1 MNQQIDRVR
10 QLFILTLLATAG
22 WHLAG
27 CAAQGREQSKEL
39 ITPLVITERVKHDS
53 DDPAIWI
60 HPTEPSRSL
69 IIGTDKDSD
78 GALFVFDLEGRIIP
92 DKTVRGLKRPNNVDV
107 EYGLVLKGE
116 PVDIAVVTERLANK
130 IRIYRLPQMVEIRQ
144 GGVEVFAEQAQRDPM
159 GVALYKRPRD
169 GSIYAIVGR
178 KSGPTGGGYLWQYRL
193 EDDGAG
199 GIKATKVREFGIWS
213 GKLEIE
219 AIAVDDHHGYVYYA
233 DEGVGIRKYHADPDA
248 PQANAELA
256 LFGSTGLAEDREGIS
271 IYEVDQ
277 STGYILVSDQGANRF
292 HIYRREGEPGR
303 SHQHQLVKTVMV
315 KANNSDGSE
324 VTSAALNA
332 KFPVGLFVAMSD
344 EGTFHFYSWKDIA
357 GSELKLPPHNM
368 TRGLKEPKK

>member
-1 MNQQIDRVR
+1 MNQQIDQTR
-10 QLFILTLLATAG
+10 QLFILTLIATAV

-27 CAAQGREQSKEL
+27 CAAQGREQTTQH
-39 ITPLVITERVKHDS
+39 IAPLVITERVKHDS
-53 DDPAIWI
+53 DDPAIWM

-69 IIGTDKDSD
+69 IIGTDKASD
-78 GALFVFDLEGRIIP
+78 GALFVFDLEGRIIH

-107 EYGLVLKGE
+107 EYGFVLKGE

-130 IRIYRLPQMVEIRQ
+130 IRIYRLPQMIEIGQ

-159 GVALYKRPRD
+159 GIALYKRPRD

-199 GIKATKVREFGIWS
+199 GVKATKVREYGLWS

-219 AIAVDDHHGYVYYA
+219 AIAVDDYHGYVYYA

-248 PQANAELA
+248 PQVNTELA
-256 LFGSTGLAEDREGIS
+256 LFGTTGFAEDREGIS
-271 IYEVDQ
+271 IYQVDQ
-277 STGYILVSDQGANRF
+277 STGYILVSDQSANRF
-292 HIYRREGEPGR
+292 HIYRREGESGR
-303 SHQHQLVKTVMV
+303 PHQHQLVKTVTV
-315 KANNSDGSE
+315 KANHSDGSE
-324 VTSAALNA
+324 VTSTALNA

-344 EGTFHFYSWKDIA
+344 DATFHLYSWKDIA
-357 GSELKLPPHNM
+357 GS
-368 TRGLKEPKK
+368 